1 MSQLFNNKYYS
12 QLFGGKKEERQEKKQ
27 QSERKE
33 KKQQSERQ
41 LLGGKKQERQEK
53 KQQKQQEQSEDSGSS
68 MSTEDTR
75 QRLERIFGG
84 AKGKKSSSAKPKST
98 GARKTDAQVLAEGKV
113 KDAGKKNGKQVFEFK
128 NGAQAVRDD
137 KGRFVIVKGA
147 SKATMAALRG
157 RRTGPKA
164 QRISADQAKKAFGA
178 YWNRKMREAAS
189 HDNKHG
195 LKGRKSHKA
204 AVKRSKTY
212 HMKYAHKNPARHLS
226 PESDKGYLYL
236 RKERVIRGANGMPS
250 HKKDGSVRV
259 RRAGPAIYDFIGV
272 APEVLQHSK
281 HTGSKARIAAAR
293 AARKTSSAPKLR
305 RARATSVKG
314 AVAARDATMAAL
326 KAARMASRPQAVRR
340 SASKKAMKA
349 KAPKSASKKVRKTR
363 SNAGK
368 VRGPRKS
375 ASAHKS
381 AKKAAAKA
389 VSASKKARKTRSN
402 AGKVR
407 GPRKSASAK
416 KSAKKSTSSRKSAK
430 KSSSK
435 KVRKTRSNAGKTRG
449 ARKGKATAA
458 VEELSL

>member
-1 MSQLFNNKYYS
+1 MSQLFNNKYYN
-12 QLFGGKKEERQEKKQ
+12 QLF
-27 QSERKE
+27 
-33 KKQQSERQ
+33 
-41 LLGGKKQERQEK
+41 GGKKQERQEK
-53 KQQKQQEQSEDSGSS
+53 KQRQEQSEDSGSS

-84 AKGKKSSSAKPKST
+84 AKGKKGSAKPKST
-98 GARKTDAQVLAEGKV
+98 AARKTDAQVLAEGKV

-164 QRISADQAKKAFGA
+164 QRISADQAKKAFSA

-212 HMKYAHKNPARHLS
+212 HMKYAHKSVKRHLS

-250 HKKDGSVRV
+250 RKKDGSVRV

-272 APEVLQHSK
+272 APEVLKLSK
-281 HTGSKARIAAAR
+281 RTGSKDRVEH
-293 AARKTSSAPKLR
+293 ARKSRKPSSAPKLR

-326 KAARMASRPQAVRR
+326 KAARLAARPQPVRR

-375 ASAHKS
+375 ASARKSAAKAAS
-381 AKKAAAKA
+381 AKKAA
-389 VSASKKARKTRSN
+389 SASKKARKTRSN

-407 GPRKSASAK
+407 GPRK
-416 KSAKKSTSSRKSAK
+416 
-430 KSSSK
+430 
-435 KVRKTRSNAGKTRG
+435 
-449 ARKGKATAA
+449 GKATAN
-458 VEELSL
+458 VEEVVTL

>member
-1 MSQLFNNKYYS
+1 MSQLFNNKYYN
-12 QLFGGKKEERQEKKQ
+12 QLFGGKKEEEQQQKKRQQKSQQKSQQKKQ
-27 QSERKE
+27 RQQKSE
-33 KKQQSERQ
+33 Q
-41 LLGGKKQERQEK
+41 KQEQ
-53 KQQKQQEQSEDSGSS
+53 DDSS

-84 AKGKKSSSAKPKST
+84 AKGKKSSAKPKVAA
-98 GARKTDAQVLAEGKV
+98 ARKTDAQVLAEGKV

-128 NGAQAVRDD
+128 NGAQAVRDAS
-137 KGRFVIVKGA
+137 GRFVIVKGA

-250 HKKDGSVRV
+250 RKKDGSVRV

-389 VSASKKARKTRSN
+389 VSASKKVRKTRSN

-407 GPRKSASAK
+407 GPRKSASAR
-416 KSAKKSTSSRKSAK
+416 KSAKKSTSSRKSAKKSSSSRKSAK

-449 ARKGKATAA
+449 ARKGKATAT